1 MAVQSQSVTF
11 TTSDAYQDITW
22 DDNYDNFRLFCGVE
36 TTDSTVVAV
45 SLTNPS
51 NATLPPANTGVRV
64 VPSGP
69 FAGTVN
75 VICLEVLP

>member
-11 TTSDAYQDITW
+11 TTSDAYKDITW
-22 DDNYDNFRLFCGVE
+22 VDNYTSFRLFFGVA
-36 TTDSTVVAV
+36 TTDSTTVAI

-51 NATLPPANTGVRV
+51 NATLPPTNTAVRV

-69 FAGTVN
+69 FAGTVD
-75 VICLEVLP
+75 VVCLEVV